1 MIAKETIA
9 VNLSSLA
16 LAIYKLHTDVSC
28 HIRRSVYY
36 IIIDYNTHTVIVL
49 GE

>member
-16 LAIYKLHTDVSC
+16 LATKYIHVSC

>member
-16 LAIYKLHTDVSC
+16 LATNYTTFNVISGA
-28 HIRRSVYY
+28 VYTILSW
-36 IIIDYNTHTVIVL
+36 IIIHIL
-49 GE
+49 